1 MFLILEFIVFKIKFL
16 NVILDLEN
24 FKIMICFLKFI
35 FVVDKDFLV
44 GCGELYFSV
53 GVVGRFFFVGFKDL

>member
-1 MFLILEFIVFKIKFL
+1 MFLII
-16 NVILDLEN
+16 DLEK

-35 FVVDKDFLV
+35 FVVDKDFLI

-53 GVVGRFFFVGFKDL
+53 GVVGRFFFVGFKNL